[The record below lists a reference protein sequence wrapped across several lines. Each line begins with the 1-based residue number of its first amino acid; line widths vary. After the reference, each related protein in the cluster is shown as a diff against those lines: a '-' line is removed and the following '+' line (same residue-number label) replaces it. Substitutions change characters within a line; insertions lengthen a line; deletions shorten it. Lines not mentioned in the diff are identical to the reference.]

1 MILGFDCRFV
11 PYVLDGSKR
20 HTIRDGWRW
29 HTGMRGDLFQ
39 QVRQEDMELLFR
51 AVILLVEPIMIE
63 IGRESRL
70 IEKIS
75 INGESLDK
83 SEMEAFAFA
92 DGFRKGLGVVNPFLR
107 EMSWYWLNVR
117 RSGVGRKHSQLI
129 HWDYEK
135 RFK

>member
-1 MILGFDCRFV
+1 
-11 PYVLDGSKR
+11 
-20 HTIRDGWRW
+20 
-29 HTGMRGDLFQ
+29 MRGDLFQ

-83 SEMEAFAFA
+83 SEMESFAFT

-117 RSGVGRKHSQLI
+117 RSGVGRKHFQLI